1 MRSVPARADAMK
13 RLILAHDLGT
23 TGNKAVLVDEDGEL
37 VDTAFASYRTAHPVP
52 LAAEQNPAEW
62 WRAVVRCTRILLQRD
77 ESRRGRLAVIGFSG
91 HMNGVVLV
99 DEGGNPLRPALIH
112 ADIRAQ
118 QQCEQLRLSMGEERY
133 YTITGN
139 RIAPFYSL
147 PRLMMLAE
155 REPEVVQRARWM
167 IQCKDYCVGRLTGRW
182 GITDPSDAS
191 LTGVYDVNRLRWS
204 EEVIEASGIPAR
216 LLPEVIPS
224 TEVVGHVLRKA
235 AQVTGLPEGV
245 PVVLG
250 AGDGTC
256 ATVGAGVVETGES
269 YTYIGGTAWTS
280 CLRERFTPDPY
291 MRLTTLMAAQPHRRV
306 QFGTVQ
312 SAGSAWDWFVRLFG
326 RGVGTARLKEEA
338 FGAPPGSGGLVFLPY
353 LSGER
358 APIWNPRAK
367 GVFFGLQAHHT
378 RAHLA
383 RAVLEGVA
391 VALDSILQVMREH
404 GAIAESVRVVGGST
418 RNDLWMQ
425 ILADVY
431 GCPVEIPRHA
441 ESSTAIGAAVIAGV
455 GVGLFESFAVA
466 KQVAVV
472 ERRIEPVA
480 NHQSVYA
487 ELKAR
492 YRQLY
497 DKVQGL
503 FVATH
508 R

>member
-1 MRSVPARADAMK
+1 MK

-23 TGNKAVLVDEDGEL
+23 TGNKAVLVDEGGQL
-37 VDTAFASYRTAHPVP
+37 VDTAFASYRTAHPAP
-52 LAAEQNPAEW
+52 LAAEQNPADW
-62 WRAVVRCTRILLQRD
+62 WRTVVRCTRILLRAD
-77 ESRRGRLAVIGFSG
+77 ESRRSRLVAVGFSG

-99 DEGGNPLRPALIH
+99 DGEGNPLRPALIH

-118 QQCEQLRLSMGEERY
+118 QQCEQLRLRMGEERY
-133 YTITGN
+133 YAITGN

-147 PRLMMLAE
+147 PRLMMLVE
-155 REPEVVQRARWM
+155 REPEIMEQARWM
-167 IQCKDYCVGRLTGRW
+167 VQCKDYCVGRLTGRW

-191 LTGVYDVNRLRWS
+191 LTGVYDINRLRWS
-204 EEVIEASGIPAR
+204 DEVIEASGIPAR
-216 LLPEVIPS
+216 LLPEVLPS
-224 TEVVGHVLRKA
+224 TEVVGQVSCEA
-235 AQVTGLPEGV
+235 ARATGLPEGL

-250 AGDGTC
+250 AGDGAC
-256 ATVGAGVVETGES
+256 ATVGAGVVELGES
-269 YTYIGGTAWTS
+269 YTYVGGTAWTS
-280 CLRERFTPDPY
+280 CLRERFTPDPA
-291 MRLTTLMAAQPHRRV
+291 MRLTTLMAAQPRRRV

-326 RGVGTARLKEEA
+326 RGLGTARLQEEA
-338 FGAPPGSGGLVFLPY
+338 RSVPPGSGGLVFLPY

-391 VALDSILQVMREH
+391 MALDSILQVMREY
-404 GAIAESVRVVGGST
+404 GAIAEGVRVVGGGT
-418 RNDLWMQ
+418 RSDLWMQ
-425 ILADVY
+425 ILSDVY

-441 ESSTAIGAAVIAGV
+441 EASTAMGAAVIAGV
-455 GVGLFESFAVA
+455 GVGLYESFAVA
-466 KQVAVV
+466 KRIATV
-472 ERRIEPVA
+472 ERRLLPEEG
-480 NHQSVYA
+480 HRLLYA
-487 ELKAR
+487 EMKTR

-497 DKVQGL
+497 EKVQGL
-503 FVATH
+503 FATS

>member
-1 MRSVPARADAMK
+1 MK

-23 TGNKAVLVDEDGEL
+23 TGNKAVLVDEDGAL

-52 LAAEQNPAEW
+52 LAAEQNPADW

-77 ESRRGRLAVIGFSG
+77 ESRRGRLVTVGFSG

-99 DEGGNPLRPALIH
+99 DEEGTPLRPALIH

-155 REPEVVQRARWM
+155 REPEMVQRARWM

-191 LTGVYDVNRLRWS
+191 LTGIYDVNRLRWS
-204 EEVIEASGIPAR
+204 EEVVEASGVPAG
-216 LLPEVIPS
+216 LLPEVVPS
-224 TEVVGHVLRKA
+224 TEVVGCVSREA
-235 AQVTGLPEGV
+235 ARTTGLPEGL
-245 PVVLG
+245 PVVIG
-250 AGDGTC
+250 AGDGAC
-256 ATVGAGVVETGES
+256 ATLGAGVVETGES
-269 YTYIGGTAWTS
+269 YTYIGGTAWIS

-326 RGVGTARLKEEA
+326 RGMGTVRLQEA
-338 FGAPPGSGGLVFLPY
+338 ASGVPPGSGGLIFLPY

-367 GVFFGLQAHHT
+367 GVFFGLQAHCT

-383 RAVLEGVA
+383 RAVLEGVSC
-391 VALDSILQVMREH
+391 ALESILQVMREH
-404 GAIAESVRVVGGST
+404 GAIAGNVRVVGGGT
-418 RNDLWMQ
+418 RSDLWMR

-455 GVGLFESFAVA
+455 GVGLFENFAVA
-466 KQVAVV
+466 KLIAVV
-472 ERRIEPVA
+472 ERRVVPEESTRAAYVRLKV
-480 NHQSVYA
+480 HYK
-487 ELKAR
+487 ELYEAVKT
-492 YRQLY
+492 
-497 DKVQGL
+497 L
-503 FVATH
+503 FTY
-508 R
+508 

>member
-1 MRSVPARADAMK
+1 MK

-23 TGNKAVLVDEDGEL
+23 TGNKAVLVDENGEL
-37 VDTAFASYRTAHPVP
+37 VDTAFASYRTAHPAP
-52 LAAEQNPAEW
+52 LAAEQNPADW
-62 WRAVVRCTRILLQRD
+62 WRAVVRCTRILLQR
-77 ESRRGRLAVIGFSG
+77 EENRRSRLVAVGFSG

-99 DEGGNPLRPALIH
+99 DDEGVPLRPALIH

-118 QQCEQLRLSMGEERY
+118 QQCEHLRLSMGEERY

-147 PRLMMLAE
+147 PRLMMLGE

-167 IQCKDYCVGRLTGRW
+167 LQCKDYCVGRLTGRW

-191 LTGVYDVNRLRWS
+191 LTGIYDVNRLRWS
-204 EEVIEASGIPAR
+204 EEVIEASGILAR
-216 LLPEVIPS
+216 LLPEVVPS
-224 TEVVGHVLRKA
+224 TEVAGGVSREA
-235 AQVTGLPEGV
+235 ARMTGLPEGL

-250 AGDGTC
+250 AGDGAC

-280 CLRERFTPDPY
+280 CLRERFIPDPY

-326 RGVGTARLKEEA
+326 RGMGTARLQEEA
-338 FGAPPGSGGLVFLPY
+338 SGVPPGSGGLIFLPY

-367 GVFFGLQAHHT
+367 GAFFGVQAHHT
-378 RAHLA
+378 RAYLA

-391 VALDSILQVMREH
+391 YALESILQLMREH
-404 GAIAESVRVVGGST
+404 GAVAGNVRVVGGGT
-418 RNDLWMQ
+418 RSDLWMR

-431 GCPVEIPRHA
+431 GCPVEIPQHA
-441 ESSTAIGAAVIAGV
+441 ESSTALGAAVIAGV
-455 GVGLFESFAVA
+455 GVGLFENFAVA
-466 KQVAVV
+466 KRIAVV
-472 ERRIEPVA
+472 ERRIVPEESARALYMRLKV
-480 NHQSVYA
+480 HYR
-487 ELKAR
+487 ELYEAVKT
-492 YRQLY
+492 
-497 DKVQGL
+497 L
-503 FVATH
+503 FTY
-508 R
+508 

>member
-1 MRSVPARADAMK
+1 MS

-23 TGNKAVLVDEDGEL
+23 TGNKAVLVDESGQL
-37 VDTAFASYRTAHPVP
+37 VDAAFASYRTARPVP
-52 LAAEQNPAEW
+52 LAAEQNPADW
-62 WRAVVRCTRILLQRD
+62 WRAVARCTRILLQKD
-77 ESRRGRLAVIGFSG
+77 ESRRSRLVAVGFSG

-99 DEGGNPLRPALIH
+99 DEAGTPVRPALIH

-118 QQCEQLRLSMGEERY
+118 QQCERLRLSMGEERY
-133 YTITGN
+133 YAITGN

-155 REPEVVQRARWM
+155 REPAVVQRARWM
-167 IQCKDYCVGRLTGRW
+167 LQCKDYCVGRLTGRW

-191 LTGVYDVNRLRWS
+191 LTGIYDVNRLRWS
-204 EEVIEASGIPAR
+204 EEVIEAGGIPAR
-216 LLPEVIPS
+216 LLPEVVPS
-224 TEVVGHVLRKA
+224 TEVVGGVSREA
-235 AQVTGLPEGV
+235 ARVTSLPEGL

-250 AGDGTC
+250 AGDGAC

-280 CLRERFTPDPY
+280 CLRERFSPDPY

-312 SAGSAWDWFVRLFG
+312 SAGSAWDWLVRLFG
-326 RGVGTARLKEEA
+326 RGMGTARLQEEA
-338 FGAPPGSGGLVFLPY
+338 SAVPPGSGGLIFLPY

-367 GVFFGLQAHHT
+367 GAFFGLQAHCT

-391 VALDSILQVMREH
+391 YALESILQVMREH
-404 GAIAESVRVVGGST
+404 GAIAGNVRVVGGGT
-418 RNDLWMQ
+418 RSDLWMR

-431 GCPVEIPRHA
+431 GCPIEIPQHA
-441 ESSTAIGAAVIAGV
+441 ESSTALGAAVIAGV
-455 GVGLFESFAVA
+455 GVGLFENFTVA
-466 KQVAVV
+466 KHVAVV
-472 ERRIEPVA
+472 ERRVVPEESA
-480 NHQSVYA
+480 RAVYMR
-487 ELKAR
+487 LKVH
-492 YRQLY
+492 YRELY
-497 DKVQGL
+497 DAVKTL
-503 FVATH
+503 FAY
-508 R
+508 